1 MHGLT
6 MDGTGDF
13 FPESG
18 IGIGSERID
27 VATPSSRIFAD
38 DTPAT
43 TKVQNGLRQ
52 SRGGYQ
58 GFFKKLYGEFWRLTL
73 IMKLLKLK
81 REKVFSAPSFKT
93 LKKSFKTLKKSS
105 VDGPNEVIPHG
116 SGRNSSSRICIWHIF
131 TWQSVEFVQLLQQL
145 MQSQQQAFQSMATT
159 IRQGFFLPKPDLS
172 LFDSNPL
179 EFWSSMRSFE
189 NNIEKNT
196 SDENARLTFL
206 LQYGIGHAN
215 AIKSC
220 VTMDPA
226 SGCQTARKVLKE
238 RFGHPFKIATSH
250 VNQATRGPPVKPSDR
265 KGLQTFADQL
275 KDCLTVLESIG
286 CLDEINSAD
295 SLRKII
301 DRLPFP
307 GCIIFQ
313 VLFQK
318 EPELLTVQSS
328 GVLYSEE
335 DKGKNDTSDRK
346 PRPPDTMTT
355 SHLTYANFGRPNSIV
370 PCGRKIWN
378 R

>member
-1 MHGLT
+1 

-43 TKVQNGLRQ
+43 TKVQNGLRR

-93 LKKSFKTLKKSS
+93 LKKSS

-116 SGRNSSSRICIWHIF
+116 SGRNSSSRICIWYIF
-131 TWQSVEFVQLLQQL
+131 TWQPVELVQLLQQL

-159 IRQGFFLPKPDLS
+159 IRQGVFFLPKPDLS

-179 EFWSSMRSFE
+179 EFWSFMRSFE

-196 SDENARLTFL
+196 SDESARLTFL

-250 VNQATRGPPVKPSDR
+250 VNQATRGPPVKPNDR

-275 KDCLTVLESIG
+275 KDRLTVLESIV

-355 SHLTYANFGRPNSIV
+355 SHLTYANSGRPNSIV

>member
-1 MHGLT
+1 M
-6 MDGTGDF
+6 
-13 FPESG
+13 
-18 IGIGSERID
+18 
-27 VATPSSRIFAD
+27 
-38 DTPAT
+38 
-43 TKVQNGLRQ
+43 
-52 SRGGYQ
+52 
-58 GFFKKLYGEFWRLTL
+58 
-73 IMKLLKLK
+73 
-81 REKVFSAPSFKT
+81 
-93 LKKSFKTLKKSS
+93 
-105 VDGPNEVIPHG
+105 DGPNEVIPHR

-196 SDENARLTFL
+196 SDESARLTFL
-206 LQYGIGHAN
+206 LQYGIGYAN

-238 RFGHPFKIATSH
+238 RFGYPFKIATSH
-250 VNQATRGPPVKPSDR
+250 VNQVTRGPPVRPSDR

-335 DKGKNDTSDRK
+335 DKAKMIHRIESRD
-346 PRPPDTMTT
+346 
-355 SHLTYANFGRPNSIV
+355 LQIQ
-370 PCGRKIWN
+370 
-378 R
+378 

>member
-1 MHGLT
+1 

-43 TKVQNGLRQ
+43 TKVQSGLRR

-226 SGCQTARKVLKE
+226 SGCRAARKVLKE

-318 EPELLTVQSS
+318 EPELLTVHSS

>member
-1 MHGLT
+1 

-43 TKVQNGLRQ
+43 TKVQNGLRR

-58 GFFKKLYGEFWRLTL
+58 GFFKKVYGEFWRLTL

-93 LKKSFKTLKKSS
+93 LKKSFRTLKKSS

-116 SGRNSSSRICIWHIF
+116 SGLNSSSRICIWYIF
-131 TWQSVEFVQLLQQL
+131 TWQPVELVQLLQQL

-172 LFDSNPL
+172 LFDSNSL
-179 EFWSSMRSFE
+179 EFWSFMRSFK

-196 SDENARLTFL
+196 SDESARLTFL
-206 LQYGIGHAN
+206 LQYGIGYAN

-226 SGCQTARKVLKE
+226 SRCQTARKVLKE

-250 VNQATRGPPVKPSDR
+250 VNQATRGPPVKPNDR

-275 KDCLTVLESIG
+275 KDCLTVLESIV
-286 CLDEINSAD
+286 CLDEINCAD

-313 VLFQK
+313 VLLQK

-355 SHLTYANFGRPNSIV
+355 SHLTYANSGRPNSIV

>member
-1 MHGLT
+1 

-27 VATPSSRIFAD
+27 VAAPSSRIFAN

-43 TKVQNGLRQ
+43 TKVQNGLRR

-93 LKKSFKTLKKSS
+93 SKKSFKTLKKSS

-250 VNQATRGPPVKPSDR
+250 VNQATRGPPVKPNDR

-275 KDCLTVLESIG
+275 KDCLTVLESIV

-355 SHLTYANFGRPNSIV
+355 SHLTYANSGRPNSTV

>member
-1 MHGLT
+1 

-43 TKVQNGLRQ
+43 TKVQNGLR
-52 SRGGYQ
+52 RFLGGYQ

-93 LKKSFKTLKKSS
+93 LKKSFKTLKKSFKTLKKSS

-116 SGRNSSSRICIWHIF
+116 SGRNSSSRICIWYIF
-131 TWQSVEFVQLLQQL
+131 TWQPFEFVQLLQQL
-145 MQSQQQAFQSMATT
+145 MQSQQQAFQSMETT

-179 EFWSSMRSFE
+179 EFWSFMRSFE

-196 SDENARLTFL
+196 SDESARLTFL

-238 RFGHPFKIATSH
+238 RFGHPFKIATSTS
-250 VNQATRGPPVKPSDR
+250 TRQPV
-265 KGLQTFADQL
+265 
-275 KDCLTVLESIG
+275 
-286 CLDEINSAD
+286 
-295 SLRKII
+295 
-301 DRLPFP
+301 DRL
-307 GCIIFQ
+307 
-313 VLFQK
+313 
-318 EPELLTVQSS
+318 
-328 GVLYSEE
+328 
-335 DKGKNDTSDRK
+335 
-346 PRPPDTMTT
+346 
-355 SHLTYANFGRPNSIV
+355 
-370 PCGRKIWN
+370 
-378 R
+378 